1 MIKTKQQLERALGYK
16 VLDNIT
22 CIGIDTASKSGI
34 AIIKIKG
41 NKVDIQS
48 FAIKLP
54 ALPKDIEEKSE
65 KYEQHLKDFS
75 DLFDK
80 ELLPKLNEKEN
91 DILVLE
97 NSFMKV
103 NVVTFGLLRAYQG
116 ILFEKL
122 RKKFKKLRIVF
133 PVTARKEV
141 GFQSRL
147 PKKAKYKDRKK
158 EIMKWVSNVVEE
170 EIKDDNCADALLL
183 CFTGIKK

>member
-1 MIKTKQQLERALGYK
+1 MIKTKKELERNLGYK

-34 AIIKIKG
+34 AIIKING
-41 NKVDIQS
+41 NKIYIQS
-48 FAIKLP
+48 FVLKLP
-54 ALPKDIEEKSE
+54 ILPKELEEKSE

-80 ELLPKLNEKEN
+80 ELLPKLSEKEN
-91 DILVLE
+91 KILVLE

-103 NVVTFGLLRAYQG
+103 NVVTFGLLRAMQG
-116 ILFEKL
+116 ILYEKL
-122 RKKFKKLRIVF
+122 RKKFNKVRIVF

-147 PKKAKYKDRKK
+147 PKKSKYKDRKK
-158 EIMKWVSNVVEE
+158 EIMKWVSNILQEE
-170 EIKDDNCADALLL
+170 VKDDNCADALLL
-183 CFTGIKK
+183 SFSGIKK